1 MKRIVLCFLVCLIG
15 VSSIFAQ
22 KEIDFAYKAN
32 EAIYLLKEERYA
44 GLMMRMD
51 PDMKRLLNEEKLMGL
66 WDGLQMQ
73 FGPLKEIG
81 KTQIITKDSLITTL
95 TPIQFEKQKLGLKL
109 VFNAKGE
116 IRGIWLDAPTPQY
129 RPAAYIDATRF
140 YEYKKALLDP
150 LYPAEAVITFPA
162 KGKGFPVVI
171 ITGGSG
177 ATDKDLSMGP
187 NKMYKDL
194 AWGLAQNGVAVIR
207 YDKRT
212 KDHGA
217 AMYKANKNLT
227 AKEEYIDDLKLAI
240 SLVKKYPDLDSTR
253 IFVLGHSE
261 GGYLIPYYESQ
272 VKGIAGYVSFA
283 GPYSGLPTLMVEQL
297 QYLKSHNSPKNA
309 ALYDELLR
317 KSIYARDRLTPSS
330 PSDSLPDGLNAAY
343 LLHLESNSPAKLISK
358 VQNKPLLFIQG
369 GRDYQVRPS
378 EMELWQKALAKN
390 PKAIFELYPKLNHLG
405 LEGEGVSLPEEYNL
419 AGNVPEE
426 VILRIARFVLY

>member
-1 MKRIVLCFLVCLIG
+1 MKRIVLSFLICVLTL
-15 VSSIFAQ
+15 SSVVAQ

-44 GLMMRMD
+44 GLMLRMD
-51 PDMKRLLNEEKLMGL
+51 PDMKRVLNEEKLMGL

-73 FGPLKEIG
+73 FGDFKEIG
-81 KTQIITKDSLITTL
+81 KTQIVSKDSLVTTL

-109 VFNAKGE
+109 VFNAKAE
-116 IRGIWLDAPTPQY
+116 IMGIWLDAPTPQY

-140 YEYKKALLDP
+140 YEYKKLLPDP
-150 LYPAEAVITFPA
+150 LYPAEAVITIPS

-177 ATDKDLSMGP
+177 ATDKDLGMGP
-187 NKMYKDL
+187 NKIYKDI

-212 KDHGA
+212 KEHGA

-227 AKEEYIDDLKLAI
+227 VKEEYIDDLKLAI

-253 IFVLGHSE
+253 IYVLGHSE

-283 GPYSGLPTLMVEQL
+283 GPYNGLPTLMVEQL
-297 QYLKSHNSPKNA
+297 QYLKSNDDPKNA
-309 ALYDELLR
+309 ALYDDMLR
-317 KSIYARDRLTPSS
+317 KSLYARDKLSASS
-330 PSDSLPDGLNAAY
+330 PSDSLPTGLNATY
-343 LLHLESNSPAKLISK
+343 LIHLQNNGPDKHIAK

-378 EMELWQKALAKN
+378 EMDLWRKALVKN
-390 PKAIFELYPKLNHLG
+390 TKASFELYPKLNHLG
-405 LEGEGVSLPEEYNL
+405 LEGEDMSLPAEYNI